1 MFISTTK
8 FGRKLNKAAM
18 MTDIHW
24 GRKGNSPEHNQD
36 CLDYIDWFCDNVRK
50 DPTIDHINFL
60 GDWHEN
66 RSALNIATLKAS
78 LEGARKL
85 NDLGLPVFFI
95 VGNHD
100 LYNRHN
106 RDIHG
111 LHHLEELTN
120 FIIVDQPVVYEDVG
134 EGTLY
139 SPFLFHNEYEN
150 LVEALGV
157 PVWCGHFEFRGFVIT
172 GHSVVMPTGPEANDY
187 AKPKKIFSGHFHK
200 RQANKNI
207 VYIGNAFPMDFSD
220 AGDTGRGMC
229 VYDHSTDDGLFYDWE
244 DCPKYQKCTLSS
256 LIDKSAK
263 LLTNARVRCIV
274 DVEIS
279 FEESAKI
286 KQAFVQKFNLREF
299 TLEESKDLSNA
310 LKFGEGVEQDADD
323 LKSVDDLIMEMLNT
337 IEAPQIDKNLLIKIF
352 QGIV

>member
-1 MFISTTK
+1 MFITTK
-8 FGRKLNKAAM
+8 QFGHKLTKAAM
-18 MTDIHW
+18 LTDIHF
-24 GRKGNSPEHNQD
+24 GRKGNSPEHNDD
-36 CLDYIDWFCDNVRK
+36 CLAFIDWFCDNVRN

-66 RSALNIATLKAS
+66 RSALNISTLKAS

-120 FIIVDQPVVYEDVG
+120 FTIIDEPVVYTDIG

-172 GHSVVMPTGPEANDY
+172 GHSVVMPTGPEATEY

-200 RQANKNI
+200 RQANNNI

-220 AGDTGRGMC
+220 AGDIGRGMC
-229 VYDHSTDDGLFYDWE
+229 VYDHCTDDGLFYDWE

-310 LKFGEGVEQDADD
+310 LKFGDDVGQDVDD

-337 IEAPQIDKNLLIKIF
+337 IEAPQIDKAMLIKIF